1 MGNRVICIG
10 GRDGDCTPRIA
21 RPFQRPNGR
30 LVVNWVIGADQRPG
44 GRGAV
49 ADNKA
54 WISLCGS
61 HSVSH
66 LVCYLVSE
74 ISFATDQQWP
84 GIFRGERHRP
94 VSIQSALALA
104 RIASASNLHGER
116 KEDGVV
122 LP

>member
-1 MGNRVICIG
+1 MGNRVVCIG
-10 GRDGDCTPRIA
+10 GRGGDGGA
-21 RPFQRPNGR
+21 RFARSFQRPNRR
-30 LVVNWVIGADQRPG
+30 LVVNRVIGADERPG

-49 ADNKA
+49 ADIKA
-54 WISLCGS
+54 WISLCGG

-104 RIASASNLHGER
+104 RIARASNLHGER

>member
-1 MGNRVICIG
+1 MGNRTVCIG
-10 GRDGDCTPRIA
+10 SRDGDSAPRIA
-21 RPFQRPNGR
+21 SSFQRPNRR
-30 LVVNWVIGADQRPG
+30 LVVNRVIGADERPG

-49 ADNKA
+49 ADIKA
-54 WISLCGS
+54 RVSLRGG

-94 VSIQSALALA
+94 VSIESALALA
-104 RIASASNLHGER
+104 RIARAPNLHGER